1 MSCPGEQLP
10 SSTHP
15 FSTGSVE
22 PYVCILFSFVL
33 KFILILLYVYEC
45 FTSMSVLH
53 MNAFRGQERALNH
66 ASLELQM
73 DEPLCGCWAP
83 AWVLSKGSECL

>member
-1 MSCPGEQLP
+1 
-10 SSTHP
+10 
-15 FSTGSVE
+15 
-22 PYVCILFSFVL
+22 
-33 KFILILLYVYEC
+33 
-45 FTSMSVLH
+45 MSVHH
-53 MNAFRGQERALNH
+53 MNAFRGQKRALNH